1 MERVK
6 ENEKGRWRKKT
17 RKKDRERKRGS
28 KRKICNV
35 RQEEDD

>member
-17 RKKDRERKRGS
+17 RKTERERKRGS
-28 KRKICNV
+28 KRKIM
-35 RQEEDD
+35 